1 MVAVDDPR
9 VRSALASDGT
19 VDITTLGARS
29 GEPRRIEIWFV
40 QLDGRTFVT
49 GTPGPRGWYANLLA
63 HDRLTFHLK
72 ESLRADLE
80 ARAVPVRDERTRRW
94 VFSQPHPWVDWYRSQ
109 TPLEELVARSPMVE
123 VHFDGEDS
131 AP

>member
-1 MVAVDDPR
+1 MGPADDPG

-29 GEPRRIEIWFV
+29 GDPRRIEIWFLH
-40 QLDGRTFVT
+40 LDGRTLVT

-63 HDRLTFHLK
+63 HDRFTFHLK
-72 ESLRADLE
+72 ESLPADLE
-80 ARAVPVRDERTRRW
+80 ARAVPVRDEATRRW
-94 VFSQPHPWVDWYRSQ
+94 VFSQPHRWVDWYRAQ
-109 TPLEELVARSPMVE
+109 TPFEELVARSPMVE
-123 VHFDGEDS
+123 VLLDGEGQ